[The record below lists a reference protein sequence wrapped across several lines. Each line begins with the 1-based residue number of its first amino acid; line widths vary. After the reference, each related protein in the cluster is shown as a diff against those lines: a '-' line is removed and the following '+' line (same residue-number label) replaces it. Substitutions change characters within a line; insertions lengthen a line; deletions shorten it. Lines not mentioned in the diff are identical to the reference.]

1 MEYFSTTN
9 SKKSET
15 LVFLHGW
22 GGSWASWSPILER
35 LKEDFNLFAFDLP
48 GFGNQPIQIP
58 YHLDNYVDFVINLL
72 KTRKIKNPIL
82 IGHSFGGAVIT
93 KIAAD
98 QKYRLNKIIL
108 VDAAAIRHPYSPRQ
122 LMTIN
127 TVSSIKKILSLPIIK
142 TILPP
147 IQKIYYK
154 ATHQQDSDYATL
166 KDQPILQKTF
176 QNLIQHD
183 LSKILHRIKV
193 PTLVIWG
200 ENDLSTPLAD
210 GQKINSLIPRSKI
223 IIYPNSSHF
232 SYLENQDI
240 FVNDIK
246 KFIQK

>member
-1 MEYFSTTN
+1 MTYSSVTPKKN
-9 SKKSET
+9 SKN

-22 GGSWASWSPILER
+22 GGSWQSWYPILER
-35 LKEDFNLFAFDLP
+35 LKNDFNLYAPDLP
-48 GFGNQPIQIP
+48 GFSNEPIQIP
-58 YHLDNYVDFVINLL
+58 YHLDNYVDFVINFL
-72 KTRKIKNPIL
+72 KAQKIKNPIL
-82 IGHSFGGAVIT
+82 IGHSFGGAIAT

-98 QKYRLNKIIL
+98 QCFPLEKIIL

-122 LMTIN
+122 KLTIN

-147 IQKIYYK
+147 IQKIYYR
-154 ATHQQDSDYATL
+154 ATHQQDSDYAAL

-183 LSKILHRIKV
+183 LSKILHLIKI
-193 PTLVIWG
+193 PTLVVWG
-200 ENDLSTPLAD
+200 ENDLSTPLDD

-223 IIYPNSSHF
+223 IVYKNSSHF

-240 FVNDIK
+240 FVTDIK
-246 KFIQK
+246 KFINS